1 MFKIQKWFFD
11 DIIWE
16 HSSNL
21 NSLSV
26 FDKKGDKEK
35 QLQGNSILAAAKRAK
50 ENGR

>member
-1 MFKIQKWFFD
+1 MINEPLFKIQKWFFD

-26 FDKKGDKEK
+26 FDKKDKEK
-35 QLQGNSILAAAKRAK
+35 QPFLSRINIL
-50 ENGR
+50 